1 MSFGFMQFVSL
12 KSVLITE
19 FLRPCSYNLVAYF
32 GVEHAFKH
40 ILIKIRGRG
49 ATLKNCGDGGG

>member
-1 MSFGFMQFVSL
+1 MQFVSL

-40 ILIKIRGRG
+40 ILIKVRGRG